1 MGAVAWSEPHV
12 VAALKDKR
20 AELAGIIGEL
30 EKRID
35 GHRADLVHLDATL
48 RMFAPDIEVARIR
61 PRAVHRRNAW
71 FGRGECARLVYG
83 ILRTAVRPM
92 TSREIAEALMAD
104 RGLDPA
110 DRRTRELIQKT
121 VHGMLKHAEPSVVAA
136 PADGQALAWR
146 VAD

>member
-1 MGAVAWSEPHV
+1 MAEPQV
-12 VAALKDKR
+12 VATLKDKR
-20 AELAGIIGEL
+20 AELMGLIADL
-30 EKRID
+30 EKRIN

-48 RMFAPDIEVARIR
+48 RMFAPCSEAAEIR
-61 PRAVHRRNAW
+61 PKAVRRRNAW

-92 TSREIAEALMAD
+92 TSREIAEALMTG

-121 VHGMLKHAEPSVVAA
+121 VHGMLKRAMRSVVAA
-136 PADGQALAWR
+136 TTDGEALAWR

>member
-1 MGAVAWSEPHV
+1 MSEPHV

-20 AELAGIIGEL
+20 AELMGLIGEL

-48 RMFAPDIEVARIR
+48 RMFAPCSEAAEIR
-61 PRAVHRRNAW
+61 PKAVRRRSAW

-92 TSREIAEALMAD
+92 TSREIAEALMAGRD
-104 RGLDPA
+104 LDPA

-121 VHGMLKHAEPSVVAA
+121 VHGILKRAVPSVVAA